1 MVQSIKL
8 FKKREEKQ
16 IARQSMETV
25 RDPLLRK
32 LQSVKRVLN
41 KFHNKTYNI
50 QTHPTEYEIE
60 IKIEICKIFQY
71 LLDMRLDFL
80 IDNTISFFTNGF
92 LP

>member
-50 QTHPTEYEIE
+50 QTQPTEYEIE